1 MIFETERLLVRPFE
15 PRDLED
21 FMVYRN
27 NLEWMKYQGFKG
39 LGRQDYETALLSEG
53 SLETGLQLAIILK
66 LADQLMGD
74 LYLKRTG
81 QDAWAGCT
89 IDPRYARA
97 GLAYEAMEGLCS
109 KLTSEQVNYLYASV
123 MPENEASIGLLK
135 KLQFQFVQWDD
146 LGDEV
151 YRLELTK
158 AKLDPL

>member
-1 MIFETERLLVRPFE
+1 MVFETERLMVRPFE
-15 PRDLED
+15 KRDMED

-27 NLEWMKYQGFKG
+27 NLEWMRYQGFKG

-53 SLETGLQLAIILK
+53 SLEAGLQLAIVLK
-66 LADQLMGD
+66 PTDQLMGD
-74 LYLKRTG
+74 LYLKRIG
-81 QDAWAGCT
+81 EDVWAGCS

-97 GLAYEAMEGLCS
+97 GLAYEAMQGLCA
-109 KLTSEQVNYLYASV
+109 KLKSEQVNYLYASV
-123 MPENEASIGLLK
+123 MPENQSSLGLLK
-135 KLQFQFVQWDD
+135 KLEFKFVEWDD